1 MRTKLKRILSTVLA
15 CVMLISLL
23 PATALAAKSNEQF
36 GWRMGVITASK
47 NGYKAANDGTQN
59 SYSGKVTVKINNG
72 NSDNIAYLTGRGSN
86 STAASSG
93 IVITPADGYYVK
105 AVLVCCNHNGTGY
118 GCLTAQGSD
127 IYASI
132 NTDMTTGAYTF
143 TPKFHSG
150 AGYPSWIII
159 ELGVAPSP
167 VYAQYD
173 FNLPGATGLSVDIP
187 TDNRFDATTAK
198 YTYQQGTDAVPTH
211 SVLALKNGTSSVNV
225 NDVVVVGNQAYKF
238 LGWKAQYYLTAAESG
253 NAVTLSDAHG
263 TAQDINV
270 GASVTLNRHVKFTAQ
285 WEEVQQ
291 YNIYYELSG
300 GTNASSNPSTYTV
313 GVGVPSFAP
322 ATRTGYTFEGWYT
335 DHTYTKQVTS
345 IGPTETGNKT
355 LHASWVKDPTATHSV
370 SAQVEYYFGDTLDD
384 AKAKTTPDATDSTV
398 TQTGW
403 IGDATSVTVTPNTT
417 DKFVGYA
424 YDSTEGALTYSVAA
438 GAATDSTTHIVKV
451 YYVKDP
457 TATHSV
463 SAQVEYYFGDTLD
476 DAKAKTIPDA
486 TDSTVTQTGWIGDA
500 TSVTVTP
507 NTTDKFV
514 GYAYDSTE
522 GTLTYSVAAG
532 AATDSTTHIV
542 KVYYVK
548 NTFGYT
554 VEYYYDGVLDE
565 RNTEALSAQYQEVIS
580 TYPDKSGDNYVFEKA
595 VPASLTIS
603 NVEADN
609 VIKVYYVTKDTSVDV
624 TKVVTSVANPA
635 GEPYDT
641 KDTAK
646 VGDTITWTITVI
658 NNGNVSQ
665 TLTLADTLSNNQP
678 VTVTDDKTGNEVT
691 GNITIAAKTT
701 STYTATY
708 TVQIGD
714 SGDTLVNTAILKDG
728 DTPKDGDTAP
738 GVKIDPAVT
747 VDKTVDKTTAS
758 VGDKLTYTITVTS
771 NASVELKN
779 VVVTDELLGM
789 TGDKAITIESLAA
802 GGTWTETYTYTVKSS
817 DAGKK
822 LVNTAIASTEDGKEL
837 DRDFT
842 EETTIRVPSKPTKP
856 SQPALNTEDHVAYII
871 GYDDGTVKPT
881 NNITRAEV
889 ATIFF
894 RLLTDD
900 SRAEFWSQTNSY
912 SDVSSNNWFNNA
924 VSTLSNAGIISGY
937 PDGTF
942 KPNAPITRAE
952 FAAIA
957 TRFSDASYT
966 GRCTFTDVPADHWAA
981 NAIALAQDLGWINGY
996 SDGTFKPN
1004 QPITRA
1010 EAMTLINRV
1019 LERAVDRDHML
1030 ADMVTWTDNRPGSW
1044 YYEAVQEAT
1053 NSHEYTRTGVYVPS
1067 QSFCYENWVKI
1078 LEAPDWAALENAWST
1093 ANSQ

>member
-384 AKAKTTPDATDSTV
+384 AKAKTTPDATDST
-398 TQTGW
+398 
-403 IGDATSVTVTPNTT
+403 I
-417 DKFVGYA
+417 
-424 YDSTEGALTYSVAA
+424 
-438 GAATDSTTHIVKV
+438 
-451 YYVKDP
+451 
-457 TATHSV
+457 
-463 SAQVEYYFGDTLD
+463 
-476 DAKAKTIPDA
+476 
-486 TDSTVTQTGWIGDA
+486 TQTGWIGDA